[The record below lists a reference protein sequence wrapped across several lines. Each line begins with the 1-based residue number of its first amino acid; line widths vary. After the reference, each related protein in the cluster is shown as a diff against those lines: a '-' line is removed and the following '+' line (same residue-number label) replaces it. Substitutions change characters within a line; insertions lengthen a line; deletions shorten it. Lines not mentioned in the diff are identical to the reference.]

1 MTTRGIVFI
10 AAVVL
15 LAIAVPLLLLLRPS
29 DAQDPDPV
37 TVSKHI
43 IAIDPGHG
51 GRDPGAVWETL
62 LEKDINLSIANILRE
77 LIDAE
82 PDLAAVQIR
91 TLDVFLSLEDRIA
104 HTEEAGASLYVTVH
118 VNSFTDERPE
128 GVETL
133 VDTTRERTDDSW
145 VLAELVQGAVVQ
157 ATGARDRGVRT
168 QESYLQRTDLPAI
181 SVETGFLTH
190 PQERERLIDPAYQI
204 LIAQGIRDGIRQ
216 FVDWKFPPE
225 SDTSP

>member
-10 AAVVL
+10 AVIVVL
-15 LAIAVPLLLLLRPS
+15 AVAVPWVLLLRPS
-29 DAQDPDPV
+29 DTQSPDPV
-37 TVSKHI
+37 NVAQHI

-62 LEKDINLSIANILRE
+62 LEKDINLSIASILRK

-91 TLDVFLSLEDRIA
+91 SLDVFLSLEERISR
-104 HTEEAGASLYVTVH
+104 TEEAGASLYVTVH

-128 GVETL
+128 GVEVL
-133 VDTTRERTDDSW
+133 VDSTRDRTDDSW
-145 VLAELVQGAVVQ
+145 VLAELVQAAVVQ

-181 SVETGFLTH
+181 SVEAGFLTH
-190 PQERERLIDPAYQI
+190 PQERERLIDPEYQH

-216 FVDWKFPPE
+216 FIDWKHPPE
-225 SDTSP
+225 RDISP